1 MTINIV
7 TFSSVYKTQ
16 ENATSN
22 VPNTNNLFYGP
33 INNLLMEYHFTKWKP
48 ISTLIFFM
56 NIFFSFFFSEMG
68 KKIRANIWSHLMC
81 IIIIKYKHA
90 KDVLFKTIIF

>member
-7 TFSSVYKTQ
+7 TFSSVYKTE

-22 VPNTNNLFYGP
+22 VPNTNNLFFGP
-33 INNLLMEYHFTKWKP
+33 INNILMEYHFTKWRP

-56 NIFFSFFFSEMG
+56 NIFFFSEMG
-68 KKIRANIWSHLMC
+68 KKIRAYIWSHLMC

-90 KDVLFKTIIF
+90 KDVLFKTNILI